1 MANKIEQANL
11 QHSNFV
17 DPASRYNKSDII
29 YYGDRRFITFET
41 YKRTTYQP
49 SGDDRYYQISA
60 GTQYRPD
67 LVSRRV
73 YGTVSY
79 WWRILEANGM
89 KDIYD
94 FKAGVNIIIPSIL

>member
-41 YKRTTYQP
+41 YKRTPYQP
-49 SGDDRYYQISA
+49 SGDDRFYRISS

-94 FKAGVNIIIPSIL
+94 FKTGVNIIIPSIL